1 MAENSHYLQPTVPK
15 FDDYYE
21 HWSMLMENLLRSK
34 EFWPLIENG
43 VTTAPANATTE
54 QVRLAN
60 ESKLNDLKEA
70 MKRKYQ
76 GTTKVKRAQFQAIRR
91 EFELLEMKESESVD
105 EYFSRTLTIANR
117 MTASGE
123 TVQQVT
129 IVEKILRSLAPRFN
143 YVVCSIEQSTNVTEL
158 SVEELQSS
166 LLVQEQRMR
175 GQQESSVEQA
185 LKISN
190 GGRGAGNGR
199 GRGRARGRGG
209 RGRQHLETIECF
221 KCHKLGHYQNSCPNW
236 GDNVNYTEFYD
247 EEETLLMART
257 EKDHEIRE
265 ETWYLD
271 SSYSNHMI
279 GQKDWLYDFDSSFK
293 DSVKLGNDT
302 KMPVLGKGNVKLFI
316 NGKIHVISN
325 VYYLPGLTTN
335 LLSVGQL
342 QEKKVTIVFK
352 NNMCKGYHDEKG
364 LIFSTQMTANR
375 IYGHLSVNGLKLLTK
390 LGMVNGLPELGDMEG
405 GCTDCLSGKQQ
416 KEAIPKQAKWRAIEK
431 LQLIHSDICGP
442 INPSSNGGKRV
453 FGCIAFAH
461 IPDSQRKKLD
471 NKSIKCVH
479 LGISDESKAY
489 KLYNPVDKRII
500 ISRDVV
506 FDESK
511 AWNWDNKR
519 KESDGNEVLFDS
531 EEITATN
538 DELIGPQITHEPHDS
553 PLSNSDMDIG
563 YESTDAEDEVAE
575 EDSNQLG
582 PRIKRLPSHFKDF
595 VMGSEVDNEQELQNF
610 AIYSSSEDPYT
621 YDEACEIPGTQ

>member
-1 MAENSHYLQPTVPK
+1 
-15 FDDYYE
+15 
-21 HWSMLMENLLRSK
+21 METILNR
-34 EFWPLIENG
+34 E
-43 VTTAPANATTE
+43 TAKDIWGT
-54 QVRLAN
+54 
-60 ESKLNDLKEA
+60 

-76 GTTKVKRAQFQAIRR
+76 GTTKVKRAQLQAIRR
-91 EFELLEMKESESVD
+91 EFELLEMKETESVD

-158 SVEELQSS
+158 SVKELQSS
-166 LLVQEQRMR
+166 LLVQEQRMY
-175 GQQESSVEQA
+175 GQQESHVEQA

-199 GRGRARGRGG
+199 GRGRAGGRGG
-209 RGRQHLETIECF
+209 RGRQNLETIECF

-271 SSYSNHMI
+271 SGCSNHMI
-279 GQKDWLYDFDSSFK
+279 GQKDWLYNFDSSFK

-302 KMPVLGKGNVKLFI
+302 KMPVMGKGNVKLFI

-342 QEKKVTIVFK
+342 QEKK

-375 IYGHLSVNGLKLLTK
+375 MFLITAPVIVPMCMQFSKQEKTQLWHNRYGHLSVNGLKLLTK

-405 GCTDCLSGKQQ
+405 RCTDCLSGKQQ
-416 KEAIPKQAKWRAIEK
+416 REAIPKQAKWRA
-431 LQLIHSDICGP
+431 
-442 INPSSNGGKRV
+442 
-453 FGCIAFAH
+453 
-461 IPDSQRKKLD
+461 
-471 NKSIKCVH
+471 
-479 LGISDESKAY
+479 
-489 KLYNPVDKRII
+489 
-500 ISRDVV
+500 
-506 FDESK
+506 
-511 AWNWDNKR
+511 
-519 KESDGNEVLFDS
+519 
-531 EEITATN
+531 
-538 DELIGPQITHEPHDS
+538 
-553 PLSNSDMDIG
+553 
-563 YESTDAEDEVAE
+563 
-575 EDSNQLG
+575 
-582 PRIKRLPSHFKDF
+582 
-595 VMGSEVDNEQELQNF
+595 
-610 AIYSSSEDPYT
+610 
-621 YDEACEIPGTQ
+621 